1 MWLLLFCALAYASN
15 TLRGSSIIHESYLVQ
30 EDALGWVVL
39 EEEKCASIISLT
51 WYQNIQDIIYN
62 NPREHVFNYYP
73 TNPSQCICQNDG
85 VIGLQTRAI
94 EGFWKNNMAYLL
106 IIHKELGVDNALVY
120 KVITLTD
127 NLVTAEPATSG
138 TTTVEPTTEEP
149 TTVEP
154 TTEESTTVEP
164 TTVEPTMVEPTTVEP
179 TTVEP
184 TTVEPTMSEPATV
197 EPTTVEPTNVIEPSE
212 KIDAAKSSVVTQQSS
227 SSDSNRYTSNVITI
241 LLGSFGIVLVVLLI
255 LIARR
260 KPPTPPSTNLY
271 DFEVIEKTSESLKQ
285 TDQDILKRLGKGA
298 SDSFDL
304 NL

>member
-51 WYQNIQDIIYN
+51 WYENIQDIIYN

-120 KVITLTD
+120 KVITLSD

-138 TTTVEPTTEEP
+138 TTTEEPTTEEP
-149 TTVEP
+149 TTEEPATEEP
-154 TTEESTTVEP
+154 TTE
-164 TTVEPTMVEPTTVEP
+164 EP

-184 TTVEPTMSEPATV
+184 TTVEPTMSEPTTV

-227 SSDSNRYTSNVITI
+227 SSDSNRYTSNVITV